1 MHTLFRSI
9 TGGVDWAVYAKALA
23 EVNWLWTY
31 LFTAFIAF
39 SVFAVLN
46 VMTGHHNGGW
56 KGLCGAWSKLL
67 FTGPLIQN
75 LFYIYYFLEMV
86 VEHTVLGTVSK
97 SNQTILYCFPYF

>member
-1 MHTLFRSI
+1 MGAGR
-9 TGGVDWAVYAKALA
+9 VCV
-23 EVNWLWTY
+23 
-31 LFTAFIAF
+31 
-39 SVFAVLN
+39 
-46 VMTGHHNGGW
+46 
-56 KGLCGAWSKLL
+56 GAWSKLL